1 VRLRTTVVSGDP
13 IVVLFR
19 RFERRRFLRPYSS
32 AEIYLNFF
40 PVDFVA
46 AVVGATRT
54 LRCCSKRRRVEISL
68 NVRLRAVGVGDQR
81 QVGLAIS
88 DGERA
93 RIVGRADDSGD
104 RNDVP

>member
-1 VRLRTTVVSGDP
+1 MTPVGSGAS
-13 IVVLFR
+13 R
-19 RFERRRFLRPYSS
+19 
-32 AEIYLNFF
+32 
-40 PVDFVA
+40 DF
-46 AVVGATRT
+46 GPEKTRAGT
-54 LRCCSKRRRVEISL
+54 LKADRYESEM
-68 NVRLRAVGVGDQR
+68 GVGDQR